1 MCYRSLPQSGATN
14 ILFEYFAANDPSL
27 FIKPL
32 QFTEEANNKT
42 LMMPQSIYSDLMSE
56 DQRFL
61 MIVVRGISDKGSSDL
76 LEEMLNYLV
85 ERSNEIV
92 LESSTD
98 KDEMNASSKPGKISP
113 SSKTSICV

>member
-1 MCYRSLPQSGATN
+1 
-14 ILFEYFAANDPSL
+14 
-27 FIKPL
+27 
-32 QFTEEANNKT
+32 
-42 LMMPQSIYSDLMSE
+42 MMPQSIYSDLMCE

-61 MIVVRGISDKGSSDL
+61 MIVVRGISDRGSSDL

-92 LESSTD
+92 SASAQITD
-98 KDEMNASSKPGKISP
+98 KDETNALSKPGKISP